1 MGYLSQDINLRVLDI
16 GPAFQTFFLRKLFNF
31 RVNSLGENH
40 RFNYL
45 KESEEHFNV
54 DLNFTDDYQ
63 GKIIQHDVIIMCEV
77 IEHLFTKPEIILAF
91 ILKFL
96 KPGGYL
102 IVQTPNAVSAFK
114 RMRMLLGS
122 NPYELIRGD
131 RRGHYREYTEAEL
144 RQIFTSS
151 GLTVVKTDLRN
162 YFNYTKAYQKLYRT
176 LNQLTPTNFRDG
188 ITIIGQKGW

>member
-1 MGYLSQDINLRVLDI
+1 MNKSFEQVFRSLLELDITQRELNYLNFHKDRYTYVIQELDNLMGYLSQDINLRVLDI

-54 DLNFTDDYQ
+54 DLNFTEDYE

-77 IEHLFTKPEIILAF
+77 IEHLFTKSEIILAF

-122 NPYELIRGD
+122 NPYELIRRD
-131 RRGHYREYTEAEL
+131 RRGQYREYTEA
-144 RQIFTSS
+144 
-151 GLTVVKTDLRN
+151 D
-162 YFNYTKAYQKLYRT
+162 
-176 LNQLTPTNFRDG
+176 
-188 ITIIGQKGW
+188 